1 MVWWGWV
8 ESEKFE
14 YGFMFIAESQYRE
27 KVESMTGKTDWIS
40 VLNEASVVGFRA
52 KVEALALYRNIN
64 FYKK

>member
-14 YGFMFIAESQYRE
+14 YRSMYIAESQHRE
-27 KVESMTGKTDWIS
+27 KVESMTEKKDWIS

-52 KVEALALYRNIN
+52 KVEALAL
-64 FYKK
+64 